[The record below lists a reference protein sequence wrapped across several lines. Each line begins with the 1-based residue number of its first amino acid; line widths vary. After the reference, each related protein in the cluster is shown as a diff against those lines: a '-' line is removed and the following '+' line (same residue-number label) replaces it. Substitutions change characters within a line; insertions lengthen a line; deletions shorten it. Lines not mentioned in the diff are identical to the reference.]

1 MDFQPGLEEL
11 EEDFD
16 DSVREERRSIE
27 MKLNSH
33 LYSDHRRALSALH
46 VL

>member
-16 DSVREERRSIE
+16 AGAREERKSRE

-33 LYSDHRRALSALH
+33 LYSNHKRVLSVLH
-46 VL
+46 IL

>member
-16 DSVREERRSIE
+16 AGTREERRSSE
-27 MKLNSH
+27 MKHNSH
-33 LYSDHRRALSALH
+33 LYSNHKRVLSVLH
-46 VL
+46 IL